1 MNGLRSI
8 VRRRFAAAL
17 ATLALAA
24 GVVPSTAAAATVQ
37 TATSGNWAGY
47 VATGKSFS
55 SVAGSWVVPTAKS
68 DSQGYSATWVG
79 LGGASGS
86 SSALEQVGTQ
96 SDYVNGKA
104 TYTAWYELVPK
115 AAVTLKLTVHPGD
128 HITAKV
134 TVDGTT
140 VTVSITDTTT
150 GRSTTKVLRMAD
162 PDTSSAE
169 WIAEAPSVESGGGYQ
184 VVPLADFGKV
194 TFTRATATAAG
205 HTGAITNSDWTAE
218 RIDLIASASGYAAPV
233 EAESSAEATA
243 STLAAGG
250 SSFSVSWSQSG
261 ATEAAYSYGYGG
273 WGHGH
278 GPGV

>member
-1 MNGLRSI
+1 MSRLRSL
-8 VRRRFAAAL
+8 VRRRFAAVL

-24 GVVPSTAAAATVQ
+24 GVLPSSAAAATVQ

-47 VATGKSFS
+47 VASGKSFS
-55 SVAGSWVVPTAKS
+55 SVTGSWVVSTAKPDS
-68 DSQGYSATWVG
+68 DGYSATWVG
-79 LGGASGS
+79 LGGASDD

-96 SDYVNGKA
+96 SDYVDGRA

-115 AAVTLKLTVHPGD
+115 AAVTLKLKVHPGD

-134 TVDGTT
+134 SVAGTT
-140 VTVSITDTTT
+140 VTVSIADTTT
-150 GRSTTKVLRMAD
+150 GRSTTKVLHMAA

-169 WIAEAPSVESGGGYQ
+169 WIAEAPSVQTGDGYQ

-194 TFTRATATAAG
+194 TFTHATATADG
-205 HTGAITNSDWTAE
+205 HTGPITDSAWTAE
-218 RIDLIASASGYAAPV
+218 RIDLVASASGYGPPV
-233 EAESSAEATA
+233 ATGATA

-250 SSFSVSWSQSG
+250 SAFSVSWRQSG
-261 ATEAAYSYGYGG
+261 APTGAYGYGP

-278 GPGV
+278 GPGL